1 MELID
6 NTAKHNN
13 ASCRST
19 GSPAFSP
26 ADIGRQGVA
35 IFFDDNFCR
44 GWILKRLHPEG
55 PRCPGCAERIV
66 GYRSLQSF
74 MRGDR
79 VKCCHCGKYFTALTG
94 TFISGCHL
102 SFPQVILMAIL
113 LEAGT
118 DDVHIARM
126 MNISYESVRG
136 WRSRFA
142 VISGQGIK
150 ESRGGAA
157 RGGVVVADEVSL

>member
-1 MELID
+1 
-6 NTAKHNN
+6 
-13 ASCRST
+13 
-19 GSPAFSP
+19 
-26 ADIGRQGVA
+26 
-35 IFFDDNFCR
+35 
-44 GWILKRLHPEG
+44 
-55 PRCPGCAERIV
+55 
-66 GYRSLQSF
+66 
-74 MRGDR
+74 
-79 VKCCHCGKYFTALTG
+79 
-94 TFISGCHL
+94 
-102 SFPQVILMAIL
+102 MAIL